1 MSEKNNKHFF
11 ENLFRIGTPECG
23 VFSALLAL
31 VIAVLFMK
39 VGFWKTILITVLML
53 LGAFIGGVQDKK
65 KWFSNTV
72 NKIFP
77 APKPYREENDA
88 IVKAVRE
95 AIKNQTPPEE
105 ETEESS
111 EE

>member
-1 MSEKNNKHFF
+1 MSEKNNKRFF
-11 ENLFRIGTPECG
+11 ENLFKIGTPECG

-53 LGAFIGGVQDKK
+53 LGAFIGGVKDKK
-65 KWFSNTV
+65 QWFSSAANRL
-72 NKIFP
+72 FP

-95 AIKNQTPPEE
+95 AIKNQPPQEEPEE
-105 ETEESS
+105 QS